1 MGGKKMSKSL
11 GNIIPLRDAV
21 REYSADAIRLA
32 MLVSAELLQDAD
44 FSIETAKGIRSKLNA
59 LYHMAIEYSN
69 PLLSQMKQETIH
81 EELEDRWLFRRLR
94 QTIEDTTKSM
104 DRLRVRDAVHNILY
118 SMDHDLRWYEKR
130 VKAKKR
136 EDLSVHYARSTFLDA
151 RIRMLAPFAPF
162 ISEEIWELTR
172 KSTSS
177 IVFCQWPTVYDTK
190 EDVIA
195 EESEQLIKRLI
206 IDIQKIVKVAKIR
219 PKGITFY
226 TAGRWKFKIYSKILS
241 SLSESSISF
250 GDIVKILLRD
260 PETAEVKNNLS
271 MVRKMVEDILSEPI
285 ETRNRRLGVR
295 LFDEKTPIEDAE
307 SLIRL
312 ETDTLDAKISVHSED
327 NSDLSNYDP
336 KLRAKSARPFKPAIY
351 LTQ

>member
-1 MGGKKMSKSL
+1 
-11 GNIIPLRDAV
+11 
-21 REYSADAIRLA
+21 
-32 MLVSAELLQDAD
+32 
-44 FSIETAKGIRSKLNA
+44 
-59 LYHMAIEYSN
+59 
-69 PLLSQMKQETIH
+69 
-81 EELEDRWLFRRLR
+81 
-94 QTIEDTTKSM
+94 
-104 DRLRVRDAVHNILY
+104 
-118 SMDHDLRWYEKR
+118 
-130 VKAKKR
+130 
-136 EDLSVHYARSTFLDA
+136 
-151 RIRMLAPFAPF
+151 
-162 ISEEIWELTR
+162 
-172 KSTSS
+172 
-177 IVFCQWPTVYDTK
+177 VYDTK